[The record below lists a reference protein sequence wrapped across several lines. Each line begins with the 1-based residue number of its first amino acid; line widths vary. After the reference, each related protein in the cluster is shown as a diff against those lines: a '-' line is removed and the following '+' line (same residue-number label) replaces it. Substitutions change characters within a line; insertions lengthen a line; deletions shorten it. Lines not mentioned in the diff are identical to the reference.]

1 MQIKYA
7 SMVLIISMIFQA
19 CSKNDKIGNSENNNS
34 IPIFIE
40 EVVGRKFNIS
50 VENIG
55 RIDSRK
61 KAMLVF
67 ESAGQLEE
75 IFYQVGDVI
84 KKGDVIAKIES
95 SIYEAAYEL
104 AKISFE
110 KATQDFMSAE
120 KLLHDL
126 AISNDEFDLLNI
138 ALVNAKYNLIQAKE
152 RFDKCSLIAPFD
164 GTIMEINL
172 KVGEYVFLGNKLMSS
187 VTLADM
193 NDLIVNVFIPESQI
207 DDVIVGNDAIINI
220 MSDNNDEI
228 KGVVSMVGLMND
240 MGSNNY
246 KVEISLVELMADYKL
261 GMIASASIFLK
272 KHDNVIVI
280 PKKIILDDKKGDY
293 VFINKNGIALKR
305 YVSILSSKGS
315 NVMVEGELELGDSL
329 ITQGHRKISIG
340 KRLLVKN

>member
-1 MQIKYA
+1 MQIKYIII
-7 SMVLIISMIFQA
+7 VLMISVIFQA
-19 CSKNDKIGNSENNNS
+19 CSKSDEMGNSKNNNL
-34 IPIFIE
+34 IPVFIE

-50 VENIG
+50 IESIG

-75 IFYQVGDVI
+75 IFYQVGDII
-84 KKGDVIAKIES
+84 KKGEVIAKIES

-164 GTIMEINL
+164 GTIMDVNL
-172 KVGEYVFLGNKLMSS
+172 KIGEYVFLGNKLVSS

-193 NDLIVNVFIPESQI
+193 NDLIIDVSIPESQI
-207 DDVIVGNDAIINI
+207 KDVAVGNDVIVNI
-220 MSDNNDEI
+220 MSVSNDEM
-228 KGVVSMVGLMND
+228 KGVVSSVGLMNN

-246 KVEISLVELMADYKL
+246 KVEISLVEFMADYKL
-261 GMIASASIFLK
+261 GMIASTSIFLK

-293 VFINKNGIALKR
+293 VFIKKNGIALKR
-305 YVSILSSKGS
+305 YVSILSNKGS

-329 ITQGHRKISIG
+329 VTQGYRKISIG